1 MGNYEVSDLQ
11 ALLEQ
16 AGNVAQLGQ
25 NILRVNEELS
35 GYCSQISNAWQSDTV
50 DKESYLKV
58 LQDNLVKIETLVAAL
73 RALSNNLTAY
83 AQREIQNQSGS

>member
-1 MGNYEVSDLQ
+1 MGEYNVKDPQ

-25 NILRVNEELS
+25 NILRVKEELT
-35 GYCSQISNAWQSDTV
+35 GYCSQISGAWQSDTV

-58 LQDNLVKIETLVAAL
+58 LQENLVKVETLVAAL

-83 AQREIQNQSGS
+83 AQREIQNMNS